1 MLEKDEHSRKLVVY
15 FGNDLD
21 MTYKEYLENEKEKEL
36 LDNSKNNDNDYDIE
50 LD

>member
-1 MLEKDEHSRKLVVY
+1 
-15 FGNDLD
+15 
-21 MTYKEYLENEKEKEL
+21 MTYKEYLENEKKKEL

>member
-1 MLEKDEHSRKLVVY
+1 
-15 FGNDLD
+15 